1 MSREVIDTG
10 EDHFAKLTFAP
21 AVRAGDTLWLSG
33 MTAAGDDG
41 KVVGVGDIVAQAR
54 FIFEKAQKVLAAAG
68 ASMDDVVMTRDFFTT
83 KEGYAGTAEVRREFF
98 GDSFPAATGVEVA
111 GLLRRDALIEIEFV
125 AVTA

>member
-1 MSREVIDTG
+1 MSRAVVDTG
-10 EDHFAKLTFAP
+10 EAHFSKFTFAP
-21 AVRAGDTLWLSG
+21 AVRAGDTIYVSG

-41 KVVGVGDIVAQAR
+41 KVVGVGDIVAQTR
-54 FIFEKAQKVLAAAG
+54 FIFEKARKVLAAAG
-68 ASMDDVVMTRDFFTT
+68 ATMDDVVMTRDFFTT
-83 KEGYAGTAEVRREFF
+83 KEGYAGTADVRREFF